1 MFTTTKSDLIG
12 ELEKG
17 KFKLKSR
24 REMNQK
30 GVGEGK
36 EPVRT
41 SDYHTES

>member
-17 KFKLKSR
+17 KFKLKSG

-30 GVGEGK
+30 RGGEGK
-36 EPVRT
+36 EPVRI
-41 SDYHTES
+41 SGNHTES